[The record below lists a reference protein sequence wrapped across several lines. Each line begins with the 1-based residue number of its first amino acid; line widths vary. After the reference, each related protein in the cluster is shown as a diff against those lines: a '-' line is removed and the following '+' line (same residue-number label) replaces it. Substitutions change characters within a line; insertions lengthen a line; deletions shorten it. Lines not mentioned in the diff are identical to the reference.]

1 MSPPVMQADGGQ
13 GQPMR
18 TRTFLYAAIGSA
30 LICHELDG
38 DGPRLTKS
46 DRVTLPAAVQY
57 AVAHGSGRTL
67 YVASSDG
74 APGLGIAGTVH
85 RLEAFRID
93 PLSGALTPHGPPVA
107 LPSRPIHFSADPA
120 SRHLLVA
127 YSVPA
132 AVEIYRIAP
141 DETLGGLVG
150 QLAAITLGRF
160 LHHVHVTPDGRRAI
174 LVCRGHDATADR
186 PEQPGSLNIFS
197 LADGQLDDQH
207 VVAPQ
212 GGYGFG
218 PRDVDCH
225 PARPWLY
232 ASLERQNQLA
242 MLAWTADGLLEA
254 EPRFRVPTLSTTQP
268 DVHQL
273 AGLVRVHPNGRFV
286 YVANRAPEI
295 RGPGHK
301 PPFAGGDNT
310 IAVYAIDPESG
321 EPHLVQHVDTAG
333 IHCRSFQI
341 DPSGRLLIAA
351 HITGL
356 KVQEGASERLVPA
369 GLSLF
374 RIADDGRLTLERRH
388 EEDVGDD
395 LLFWM
400 GLVAAPGEQSMSA

>member
-1 MSPPVMQADGGQ
+1 
-13 GQPMR
+13 MR
-18 TRTFLYAAIGSA
+18 GRTFVYAAVGSSLSWRMLNCA
-30 LICHELDG
+30 TASLTQG
-38 DGPRLTKS
+38 DSLRLQ
-46 DRVTLPAAVQY
+46 AAVQY
-57 AVAHGSGRTL
+57 AVPHRSGRTL

-74 APGLGIAGTVH
+74 APGLGIAGSTH

-93 PLSGALTPHGPPVA
+93 PETGALTPHGRPLV

-141 DETLGGLVG
+141 DETLGSMVG
-150 QLAAITLGRF
+150 QLAAFTFGRF

-174 LVCRGHDATADR
+174 LVCRGHDATADQ

-197 LADGQLDDQH
+197 LADGQLDDQY

-232 ASLERQNQLA
+232 VSLERQNQLA
-242 MLAWTADGLLEA
+242 MFAWAADGALEA
-254 EPRFRVPTLSTTQP
+254 EPRFRVPTLAAARP

-273 AGLVRVHPNGRFV
+273 AGLVRVHPNGCFV

-295 RGPGHK
+295 RGPGHR
-301 PPFAGGDNT
+301 PVFTGGDNT
-310 IAVYAIDPESG
+310 LAVYSIDPESG
-321 EPHLVQHVDTAG
+321 EPHLIQHVDTAG
-333 IHCRSFQI
+333 IHCRCFQI

-351 HITGL
+351 HVTAL
-356 KVQEGASERLVPA
+356 TVQDGAFERLVPA
-369 GLSLF
+369 GLSIF

-388 EEDVGDD
+388 VQDVGDD

-400 GLVAAPGEQSMSA
+400 GLVAVPGERSISA